1 MKDRWCRRAALP
13 LLAVAA
19 LALSACGDDEG
30 PPVGPTAGGPTGDGV
45 ESPTGE
51 PSESEDPAPAT
62 GATGGSGAT
71 GLVEAQN
78 LCEVLDAGELSRAT
92 GMRLGEGAFDG
103 VQCIWMAENEVGSL
117 AMSLGKGENTA
128 RYIEELQELDVGEDV
143 EVPGTED
150 AAVVTIT
157 SGSGSNRSNRVAL
170 VAKIGNERLTVI
182 LTGRDA
188 SLDRLLEV
196 AALVTQS

>member
-1 MKDRWCRRAALP
+1 MGRTILAFVVGALV
-13 LLAVAA
+13 LA
-19 LALSACGDDEG
+19 ACGGDDG
-30 PPVGPTAGGPTGDGV
+30 PPAGSTSTGPTDGV
-45 ESPTGE
+45 ESPTSE
-51 PSESEDPAPAT
+51 PSDSDSPEPAT
-62 GATGGSGAT
+62 GATGGTGAT

-103 VQCIWMAENEVGSL
+103 VQCVWLAEGEVGSL
-117 AMSLGKGENTA
+117 TMSLGKGENTA
-128 RYIEELQELDVGEDV
+128 RYIEELQALDVGEDV

-157 SGSGSNRSNRVAL
+157 SGAGSSRSKRVAL

-182 LTGRDA
+182 LTSRDA
-188 SLDRLLEV
+188 SLDRVLEV
-196 AALVTQS
+196 AELVTNP